1 MTKEE
6 IAKALRACSKGGG
19 WKCMGCTYYEKDVP
33 VCVDA
38 LEKDAADLIE
48 AQAAEIEKLKAKVP
62 RWIPVEE
69 RLPEVET

>member
-6 IAKALRACSKGGG
+6 IVMALRACSKGGG
-19 WKCMGCTYYEKDVP
+19 WKCMGCTYYEMDVS

-48 AQAAEIEKLKAKVP
+48 AQEAELEALKAQVKGTV
-62 RWIPVEE
+62 VKA
-69 RLPEVET
+69 

>member
-6 IAKALRACSKGGG
+6 IVKALRACSKGGG

-38 LEKDAADLIE
+38 LEKDAADLIVAQGRQEE
-48 AQAAEIEKLKAKVP
+48 AVQALG
-62 RWIPVEE
+62 RMEE
-69 RLPEVET
+69 